1 MPKRTRLKKSG
12 RLNNKT
18 RLTSVKPVLKRVW
31 VEQVID
37 ESPDLSWLETEM
49 KDGKIISSARYT
61 NDDIKTHGLAKV
73 KKWIA
78 EDHKRLDSYGTEWV
92 MTGIIAHAE
101 VLIPK
106 KTIPPSYQIVSLQSG
121 GLWGI
126 ESDSDKSYLKS
137 IKSDEL
143 EDLADNLAA
152 FGIKG
157 SKVKKMLKAASFEE
171 KY

>member
-37 ESPDLSWLETEM
+37 ENPDLSWLKTEM
-49 KDGKIISSARYT
+49 EGDKIVSSARY
-61 NDDIKTHGLAKV
+61 DDDDVKNYGIAKV
-73 KKWIA
+73 KKWVA
-78 EDHKRLDSYGTEWV
+78 EDQKRLDTYGTEWV

-106 KTIPPSYQIVSLQSG
+106 KTYPPSSQIVSLQSG

-143 EDLADNLAA
+143 EDLGDNLAA

-157 SKVKKMLKAASFEE
+157 SKVKKMLKAAPFED